1 MTIKLGDKVKSNLE
15 NATQAMYAAL
25 QSDDEKQQ
33 QDAFNN
39 YSVALAE
46 SMQADVQREVARFE
60 NGRMDDDIMAKR
72 ANRFQLTSDE
82 KKFFAEAVE
91 KQTVEGLDEV
101 FPKTIIETIMEDLSQ
116 EHPVL
121 SAIDTRYTEAAI
133 KYIYA
138 DHAEATA
145 FWDVIPADIRQILI
159 GSFKSLDMNV
169 AKLSGFIAL
178 PKGYFQLGPNWLAQ
192 YVTTFLREVMAATLE
207 VAVINGDG
215 KVKPIGMM
223 RRLSGSTD
231 GVYPE
236 KTPVAI
242 TELTPMSLGG
252 PRALLAQE
260 KMLNGQISFVANPV
274 TLETKINPNLFFQNE
289 IDGSWKKLPLPN
301 GEQIIPSYAVP
312 EGRAIIG
319 NLKNYLLA
327 VAGDVEIKKYEET
340 LAIEDMDLFI
350 AKMFSNGL
358 AKNPNAFVVLDV
370 SGIQGVTIPD
380 AEGEADIVKQDTIN
394 PTDNPGSHALDEDGN
409 PIEGDPQV

>member
-1 MTIKLGDKVKSNLE
+1 MPIRLKDKKSKQLE
-15 NATQAMYAAL
+15 AATQGLYAAL
-25 QSDDEKQQ
+25 RADDETVQEE
-33 QDAFNN
+33 AFQGF
-39 YSVALAE
+39 SLALAE
-46 SMQADVQREVARFE
+46 EMKGNVQSEVAKFE
-60 NGRMDDDIMAKR
+60 NAQMDDAIMSKR
-72 ANRFQLTSDE
+72 ANRFRLTSDE

-116 EHPVL
+116 EHPLL

-159 GSFKSLDMNV
+159 GSFKSLDISV

-178 PKGYFQLGPNWLAQ
+178 PKGYFKLGPNWLAQ
-192 YVTTFLREVMAATLE
+192 YVITFLREVMAASLE
-207 VAVINGDG
+207 LAVVYGDG

-236 KTPVAI
+236 KTAVAVN
-242 TELTPMSLGG
+242 ELTPKSLGG

-260 KMLNGQISFVANPV
+260 KMLNGQISFVVNPV

-301 GEQIIPSYAVP
+301 GEQIVPSYAVP

-370 SGIQGVTIPD
+370 SGIEGVTVPD
-380 AEGEADIVKQDTIN
+380 ADPEADIEKQDTIN
-394 PTDNPGSHALDEDGN
+394 PAEKEEDAE
-409 PIEGDPQV
+409 EGK

>member
-1 MTIKLGDKVKSNLE
+1 MTIKLGDTVKSNLE
-15 NATQAMYAAL
+15 NSIQAMYTAL
-25 QSDDEKQQ
+25 NSGEEKQLE
-33 QDAFNN
+33 DAVNS

-46 SMQADVQREVARFE
+46 SMQADVQKEVSRFE
-60 NGRMDDDIMAKR
+60 NGRMDDAVMAKR

-116 EHPVL
+116 EHPIL
-121 SAIDTRYTEAAI
+121 SEIDTRYTEAAI

-145 FWDVIPADIRQILI
+145 FWTEIPADIRQILI

-178 PKGYFQLGPNWLAQ
+178 PKGYFKLGPNWLAQ
-192 YVTTFLREVMAATLE
+192 YVTTFLREVMSATLE
-207 VAVINGDG
+207 DAVINGDG
-215 KVKPIGMM
+215 NLKPIGMM

-236 KTPVAI
+236 KTAVPV

-274 TLETKINPNLFFQNE
+274 TLETKINPNLFFKNE

-301 GEQIIPSYAVP
+301 GEKIVPSYAVP
-312 EGRAIIG
+312 EGRAVIG

-370 SGIQGVTIPD
+370 SGIEGVTVPD
-380 AEGEADIVKQDTIN
+380 AEGEADIAKQDTIN
-394 PTDNPGSHALDEDGN
+394 PREPESSDPESTDPEL
-409 PIEGDPQV
+409 

>member
-1 MTIKLGDKVKSNLE
+1 MTIKLGDKSKQILE
-15 NATQAMYAAL
+15 AATQNMYEAL
-25 QSDDEKQQ
+25 KTDDEQAQQ
-33 QDAFNN
+33 KAFED
-39 YSVALAE
+39 YSVALAD
-46 SMQADVQREVARFE
+46 SMNAKVANEISKYE
-60 NGRMDDDIMAKR
+60 NGRLDDTVMAKR

-91 KQTVEGLDEV
+91 KQTVDGLDEV
-101 FPKTIIETIMEDLSQ
+101 FPRTIIETIMEDLSQ

-178 PKGYFQLGPNWLAQ
+178 PKGYFKLGPKWLAQ
-192 YVTTFLREVMAATLE
+192 YVTTFLREVMSATLE

-215 KVKPIGMM
+215 KLKPIGLM
-223 RRLSGSTD
+223 RKLSGAVD

-236 KTPVAI
+236 KTAVAI
-242 TELTPMSLGG
+242 TELTPKSLGG
-252 PRALLAQE
+252 PRALLAKE

-274 TLETKINPNLFFQNE
+274 TLETKINPNLFFQNAT
-289 IDGSWKKLPLPN
+289 DGSWKKLPLPN
-301 GEQIIPSYAVP
+301 GEQIVPSYAVP
-312 EGRAIIG
+312 EGKAIVG

-340 LAIEDMDLFI
+340 LAIEDMDLYI

-370 SGIQGVTIPD
+370 SGIQGVTVPN
-380 AEGEADIVKQDTIN
+380 ADPVADVVKQNTI
-394 PTDNPGSHALDEDGN
+394 
-409 PIEGDPQV
+409 DPVEEPVDPEV

>member
-1 MTIKLGDKVKSNLE
+1 MAIKLGDKVKDRLE
-15 NATQAMYAAL
+15 NSAQAMYNAL
-25 QSDDEKQQ
+25 NTDDEKQQ
-33 QDAFNN
+33 EQAFGDFSN
-39 YSVALAE
+39 ALAE
-46 SMQADVQREVARFE
+46 SMQADVKSEVSKFE
-60 NGRMDDDIMAKR
+60 NGRRDDSVMAKR
-72 ANRFQLTSDE
+72 ADRFQLTSDE

-101 FPKTIIETIMEDLSQ
+101 FPTTIIETIMEDLSQ

-138 DHAEATA
+138 DHAEQTA

-159 GSFKSLDMNV
+159 ESFKSLDMNV

-178 PKGYFQLGPNWLAQ
+178 PKGYFKLGPNWLAQ

-207 VAVINGDG
+207 EAVINGDG
-215 KVKPIGMM
+215 KLKPIGMM
-223 RRLSGSTD
+223 RKLSGSTD

-236 KTPVAI
+236 KDAVSI

-252 PRALLAQE
+252 SRALLAKE
-260 KMLNGQISFVANPV
+260 KMLNGQISFLANPV
-274 TLETKINPNLFFQNE
+274 TLETKINPNLFFQNAT
-289 IDGSWKKLPLPN
+289 DGAWKKLPLPN
-301 GEQIIPSYAVP
+301 GEQIVPSYAVP
-312 EGRAIIG
+312 EGKAIIG

-327 VAGDVEIKKYEET
+327 VAGNVEVTKYEET

-370 SGIQGVTIPD
+370 SGIEGVTVPD
-380 AEGEADIVKQDTIN
+380 ADPEADIKKQDTIN
-394 PTDNPGSHALDEDGN
+394 PAEKEEDAE
-409 PIEGDPQV
+409 EGK

>member
-1 MTIKLGDKVKSNLE
+1 MTIKLGDKKKSELE
-15 NATQAMYAAL
+15 VATQAMYAAL
-25 QSDDEKQQ
+25 NSDDDKLQQ
-33 QDAFNN
+33 EAFNN
-39 YSVALAE
+39 YSAALAA
-46 SMQADVQREVARFE
+46 SMQADVQKEVSKYE
-60 NGRMDDDIMAKR
+60 NSRQDDGIMAKR

-91 KQTVEGLDEV
+91 KQTVEGLDEL
-101 FPKTIIETIMEDLSQ
+101 FPKTIIETIMEDLTQ
-116 EHPVL
+116 DHPVL
-121 SAIDTRYTEAAI
+121 SGIDTRYTEAAI

-159 GSFKSLDMNV
+159 GAFKSLDMSV

-178 PKGYFQLGPNWLAQ
+178 PKGYFKLGPTWLAQ
-192 YVTTFLREVMAATLE
+192 YIIAFLREVMKATLE
-207 VAVINGDG
+207 VAVINGNG
-215 KVKPIGMM
+215 KLKPIGMM
-223 RRLSGSTD
+223 RKLSGAVD

-242 TELTPMSLGG
+242 TELTPKSLGG

-260 KMLNGQISFVANPV
+260 KMLNGQISFVVNPV
-274 TLETKINPNLFFQNE
+274 TLETKINPNLFFQNAT
-289 IDGSWKKLPLPN
+289 DGSWKKLPLPN
-301 GEQIIPSYAVP
+301 AEQIVPSYAVP

-340 LAIEDMDLFI
+340 LAIEDMDLYI

-370 SGIQGVTIPD
+370 SGIVGVTVPD
-380 AEGEADIVKQDTIN
+380 ADPVADIVAQDTIN
-394 PTDNPGSHALDEDGN
+394 PSQPKPTDPV
-409 PIEGDPQV
+409 I

>member
-1 MTIKLGDKVKSNLE
+1 MPIQLGDKKSKQLE
-15 NATQAMYAAL
+15 AATQNMYAAL
-25 QSDDEKQQ
+25 QSGDEGQQ
-33 QDAFNN
+33 EEAFQGF
-39 YSVALAE
+39 SLALAE
-46 SMQADVQREVARFE
+46 EMKGNVQSEVAKFE
-60 NGRMDDDIMAKR
+60 NGRMDDNIMAKR
-72 ANRFQLTSDE
+72 ANRFQLTSKE

-91 KQTVEGLDEV
+91 KQTVDGLDEV
-101 FPKTIIETIMEDLSQ
+101 FPKTIIETIMEGLSQ

-145 FWDVIPADIRQILI
+145 FWSEIPADIRQILI
-159 GSFKSLDMNV
+159 GSFKSLDMSV

-192 YVTTFLREVMAATLE
+192 YVTTFLREVMSATLE
-207 VAVINGDG
+207 NAVINGDG
-215 KVKPIGMM
+215 KLKPIGMM

-236 KTPVAI
+236 KTATPI

-289 IDGSWKKLPLPN
+289 TDGSWKKLPLPN
-301 GEQIIPSYAVP
+301 GEQIVPSYAVP
-312 EGRAIIG
+312 EDRAVIG

-370 SGIQGVTIPD
+370 SGIEGVTVPD
-380 AEGEADIVKQDTIN
+380 ADPKADIAEQNTID
-394 PTDNPGSHALDEDGN
+394 PREPESED
-409 PIEGDPQV
+409 PEV

>member
-1 MTIKLGDKVKSNLE
+1 MTIKLGDKSKQILE
-15 NATQAMYAAL
+15 AATQNMYEAL
-25 QSDDEKQQ
+25 KTDDEQAQQ
-33 QDAFNN
+33 KAFED
-39 YSVALAE
+39 YSVALAD
-46 SMQADVQREVARFE
+46 SMNAKVANEISKYE
-60 NGRMDDDIMAKR
+60 NGRLDDTVMAKR

-91 KQTVEGLDEV
+91 KQTVDGLDEV
-101 FPKTIIETIMEDLSQ
+101 FPRTIIETIMEDLSQ

-159 GSFKSLDMNV
+159 SSFKSLDMNV

-178 PKGYFQLGPNWLAQ
+178 PKGYFKLGPKWLAQ
-192 YVTTFLREVMAATLE
+192 YVTTFLREVMSATLE

-215 KVKPIGMM
+215 KLKPIGLM
-223 RRLSGSTD
+223 RKLSGAVD

-236 KTPVAI
+236 KTAVAI
-242 TELTPMSLGG
+242 TELTPKSLGG
-252 PRALLAQE
+252 PRALLAKE

-274 TLETKINPNLFFQNE
+274 TLETKINPNLFFQNAT
-289 IDGSWKKLPLPN
+289 DGSWKKLPLPN
-301 GEQIIPSYAVP
+301 GEQIVPSYAVP
-312 EGRAIIG
+312 EGKAIVG

-340 LAIEDMDLFI
+340 LAIEDMDLYI

-370 SGIQGVTIPD
+370 SGIQGVTVPN
-380 AEGEADIVKQDTIN
+380 ADPVADVVKQ
-394 PTDNPGSHALDEDGN
+394 N
-409 PIEGDPQV
+409 PIDPVEEPVDPEV

>member
-1 MTIKLGDKVKSNLE
+1 MAIKLGDKVKSNLE
-15 NATQAMYAAL
+15 NASQAMYAAL
-25 QSDDEKQQ
+25 NSDDEKQQ
-33 QDAFNN
+33 QEAFNN
-39 YSVALAE
+39 YSIALAE
-46 SMQADVQREVARFE
+46 SMKSEVQNEVFRFE
-60 NGRMDDDIMAKR
+60 TGRMDENIMAKR

-116 EHPVL
+116 EHPLL
-121 SAIDTRYTEAAI
+121 SEIDTRYTEAAI

-159 GSFKSLDMNV
+159 GSFKSLDIAV

-192 YVTTFLREVMAATLE
+192 YVITFLREVMAATLE
-207 VAVINGDG
+207 VAVVNGDG

-236 KTPVAI
+236 KTPVEI
-242 TELTPMSLGG
+242 NELTPMSLGG

-289 IDGSWKKLPLPN
+289 TDGSWRKLPLPN
-301 GEQIIPSYAVP
+301 GEKIVPSYAVP

-370 SGIQGVTIPD
+370 SGIQGVTVPD
-380 AEGEADIVKQDTIN
+380 ADGKADVVKQDTIN
-394 PTDNPGSHALDEDGN
+394 PTANPGSHALDEEGN
-409 PIEGDPQV
+409 PIEEDPQV

>member
-1 MTIKLGDKVKSNLE
+1 MAIKLGDKVKSNLE
-15 NATQAMYAAL
+15 NSIQAMYAAL
-25 QSDDEKQQ
+25 NSEDEKQLET
-33 QDAFNN
+33 AVNN
-39 YSVALAE
+39 YSVALAD
-46 SMQADVQREVARFE
+46 SMKADVQKEVSRFE
-60 NGRMDDDIMAKR
+60 NARADESIMAKR

-101 FPKTIIETIMEDLSQ
+101 FPKTIIETIMEDLAQ
-116 EHPVL
+116 EHPLL
-121 SAIDTRYTEAAI
+121 SEIDNRYTEATI

-145 FWDVIPADIRQILI
+145 YWDVIPADIRQILI
-159 GSFKSLDMNV
+159 GSFKSLDMSV

-178 PKGYFQLGPNWLAQ
+178 PKGYFKLGPNWLAQ

-207 VAVINGDG
+207 EAVINGDG

-223 RRLSGSTD
+223 RKLSGAVD

-236 KTPVAI
+236 KTAVPI

-252 PRALLAQE
+252 PRALLAKE
-260 KMLNGQISFVANPV
+260 KMLNGKISFVANPV
-274 TLETKINPNLFFQNE
+274 TLETKINPNLFFQNKV
-289 IDGSWKKLPLPN
+289 DGSWKELPLPN

-370 SGIQGVTIPD
+370 SGIQGVTVPD
-380 AEGEADIVKQDTIN
+380 ADPEADIAKQNTID
-394 PTDNPGSHALDEDGN
+394 PRESESED
-409 PIEGDPQV
+409 PEV

>member
-1 MTIKLGDKVKSNLE
+1 MTIKLKDKVKSDLE
-15 NATQAMYAAL
+15 NSIQALYGAL
-25 QSDDEKQQ
+25 NSEDEKQLEE
-33 QDAFNN
+33 AVNG

-46 SMQADVQREVARFE
+46 TMQKDVQKEVSKFENARFDE
-60 NGRMDDDIMAKR
+60 VVMSKR
-72 ANRFQLTSDE
+72 ANRFQLTSKE

-116 EHPVL
+116 EHPLL
-121 SAIDTRYTEAAI
+121 SQIDTRYTEAAI

-178 PKGYFQLGPNWLAQ
+178 PKGYFKLGPSWLAQ
-192 YVTTFLREVMAATLE
+192 YVTTFLREVMATTLE
-207 VAVINGDG
+207 VAVVNGDG

-236 KTPVAI
+236 KTAVPI

-260 KMLNGQISFVANPV
+260 KMLNGQISFVVNPI

-289 IDGSWKKLPLPN
+289 TDGSWKKLPLPN
-301 GEQIIPSYAVP
+301 GEQIVPSYAVP
-312 EGRAIIG
+312 EDRAIIG

-370 SGIQGVTIPD
+370 SGIEGVTVPD
-380 AEGEADIVKQDTIN
+380 SDPVANIAKQDTFS
-394 PTDNPGSHALDEDGN
+394 PTDNPGSHALDREGNAIEED
-409 PIEGDPQV
+409 PEV